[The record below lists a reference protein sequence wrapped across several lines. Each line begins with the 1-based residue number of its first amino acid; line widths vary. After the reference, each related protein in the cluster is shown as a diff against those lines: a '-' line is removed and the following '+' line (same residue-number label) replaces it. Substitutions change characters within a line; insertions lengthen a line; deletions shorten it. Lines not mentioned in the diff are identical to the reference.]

1 MVTTKPNPPKGEDGK
16 PREIRL
22 TLVATLFP
30 CYAISFIADDN
41 GEKRRSKMPL
51 LKSTLIMLA
60 VLTLAACDCCTPP
73 PDTTPLD
80 HFKCY
85 VAEGE
90 VPEIEVL
97 RLEDQFHIEKDVQLV
112 ELRYFCN
119 PVTKFINDEPREAA
133 PDEDHLTCYMI
144 EPQEPFQ
151 TTVTAHNQFG
161 ETELK
166 TLNSELLCVPTHK
179 HDFDPAPVGHCP
191 GGLDC
196 CCGVQSGGDWPGC
209 TEPGTECRQQTTS
222 PFVATC
228 APTAQPLRPIQ
239 LYPTEPPFCRIP

>member
-1 MVTTKPNPPKGEDGK
+1 
-16 PREIRL
+16 
-22 TLVATLFP
+22 
-30 CYAISFIADDN
+30 
-41 GEKRRSKMPL
+41 MPL

-97 RLEDQFHIEKDVQLV
+97 RLEDQFNIEKDVQLV

-119 PVTKFINDEPREAA
+119 PVTKFINDEPHEAA

-144 EPQEPFQ
+144 KPSEPFKA
-151 TTVTAHNQFG
+151 TVTAHNQFG

-179 HDFDPAPVGHCP
+179 HDFDPAPEENCP
-191 GGLDC
+191 GGEGC
-196 CCGVQSGGDWPGC
+196 CCNMPDGAGGTWPDCASGF
-209 TEPGTECRQQTTS
+209 ECRRQANPTNPNDAIQVCVPTGT
-222 PFVATC
+222 PAG
-228 APTAQPLRPIQ
+228 APLQ
-239 LYPTEPPFCRIP
+239 LHPSQPPFCRIP